1 MVELSIIIPVYNVE
15 SYLYRCIESIY
26 SLNTNA
32 FCGFEIILVDDGSTD
47 NSGKLCDD
55 LLKEHKEISVF
66 HKKNG
71 GLSDAR
77 NYGLTKAVGK
87 YVCFMDSDDFLVGD
101 LFYCYTEAK
110 KKVIDFDILQYG
122 FVPVFDGTEVHIGE
136 NIEKYVLL
144 NNKEAY
150 KDYLQGRQLKRAAWN
165 KIYKKV
171 LFDGI
176 KYPVGKLAEDYGT
189 TYKLLSKAQTILI
202 NETVIYGYY
211 QRTDSIMGTRSLKLL
226 KDEYFLGCEYYV
238 FSKTNYAELEFLV
251 NTEHLNLLI
260 KSYSRLRLH
269 RDYKKDKEEVDKLL
283 LEIHD
288 KICGMRIMNAKQ
300 KSLIMRY
307 IFRVSPLI
315 SSYLIKWKDV
325 KDWS

>member
-1 MVELSIIIPVYNVE
+1 M
-15 SYLYRCIESIY
+15 
-26 SLNTNA
+26 
-32 FCGFEIILVDDGSTD
+32 
-47 NSGKLCDD
+47 
-55 LLKEHKEISVF
+55 SV
-66 HKKNG
+66 
-71 GLSDAR
+71 
-77 NYGLTKAVGK
+77 
-87 YVCFMDSDDFLVGD
+87 
-101 LFYCYTEAK
+101 
-110 KKVIDFDILQYG
+110 
-122 FVPVFDGTEVHIGE
+122 
-136 NIEKYVLL
+136 
-144 NNKEAY
+144 NKEAY

-288 KICGMRIMNAKQ
+288 KICGMRIMNINFAVICNDKLYNYRVRNSSAVNT
-300 KSLIMRY
+300 KNEKNAISTLLARY
-307 IFRVSPLI
+307 YTYKTARTGMIRTFNCYNLKKI
-315 SSYLIKWKDV
+315 SF
-325 KDWS
+325 